1 MLYAD
6 SFMFRLIDTFSR
18 LEKEVRTLK
27 CDLTACKKTNTE
39 LQKAR
44 EAAEAREGATEG
56 KLRLEG
62 QAREGMI
69 LEPPCFFSEQ
79 TRKELR

>member
-1 MLYAD
+1 M
-6 SFMFRLIDTFSR
+6 
-18 LEKEVRTLK
+18 EKEVHTLK
-27 CDLTACKKTNTE
+27 RDLTACEKTNIE

-56 KLRLEG
+56 KLRLEC
-62 QAREGMI
+62 QACEVMI
-69 LEPPCFFSEQ
+69 LEPPCFFLEQ